1 MDQLEYVASQMWE
14 YRVHAD
20 RSVLHDAFAAA
31 LAEPIPK
38 KPVDALMA
46 LTEQPAQPLPCS
58 PSPAS

>member
-14 YRVHAD
+14 YKVHAD
-20 RSVLHDAFAAA
+20 RSILHNAFAAV

-38 KPVDALMA
+38 KPVDTLM
-46 LTEQPAQPLPCS
+46 EPPAQPLPCS